1 MRARKMGLNIALL
14 IFVIVTWGYSWVLM
28 KIGLRFMGPLTFA
41 TWRCLLG
48 GLAMIPVLYMKGVPW
63 PPRGRLFDYAAVG
76 FFQTTAMFGFILY
89 GMRFVT
95 AGKTAVLLYTM
106 PIWTSFLVHFYL
118 KERLT
123 AQRWLGVVIGTVG
136 ILCILGWDT
145 LVKQNLK
152 ILLGEFLVIVAA
164 VSWAVAN
171 IWVKKRMI
179 REDSY
184 MVNGLQMLI
193 GSVGL
198 ALISLPTEG
207 LLNVTWTWLSV
218 GVILFTGIVASTINF
233 TIWFY
238 LLRKLD
244 IHTATFSSMLVPVF
258 GLLFDWLQLGNRLD
272 TGVIIG
278 GILILVG
285 IYQISNQKS
294 PPRPRV
300 WSVSRR

>member
-1 MRARKMGLNIALL
+1 MGLNIALL
-14 IFVIVTWGYSWVLM
+14 IFVIVTWGYSWILM

-41 TWRCLLG
+41 TWRCAVG
-48 GLAMIPVLYMKGVPW
+48 GLAMIPVLYIRGIPW
-63 PPRGRLFDYAAVG
+63 PPKEKLFDYVAVG

-89 GMRFVT
+89 GMKFVT

-123 AQRWLGVVIGTVG
+123 APRWLGVAIGTVG

-152 ILLGEFLVIVAA
+152 VLFGEFLVIIAA
-164 VSWAVAN
+164 ISWAIAN
-171 IWVKKRMI
+171 IWVKKRMVY
-179 REDSY
+179 EDSY

-193 GSVGL
+193 GSAGL
-198 ALISLPTEG
+198 VLISLPAEG
-207 LLNVTWTWLSV
+207 LLNVRWTWLSTSV
-218 GVILFTGIVASTINF
+218 VLFTGIVASTTNF

-244 IHTATFSSMLVPVF
+244 IHTTTFSSMLVPVF
-258 GLLFDWLQLGNRLD
+258 GLLFDWIQLGNKVD
-272 TGVIIG
+272 TGVIVG
-278 GILILVG
+278 GILILAG
-285 IYQISNQKS
+285 IYRISNQKS
-294 PPRPRV
+294 PHRPRG
-300 WSVSRR
+300 